1 MLDQVVQLALPT
13 VTLSGPAA
21 PVEAGLNATFV
32 ATLTTPGVSPTGT
45 VSLLDA
51 GTAIATDTVTGTGS
65 FSFST
70 AGLAVGTHTITASY
84 GGDADHDVAVSL
96 ALNLVIRQ
104 ASSAVSL
111 TASANPLTQ
120 GNNLTLAA
128 TVTSD
133 SPGLGGQVRFYDGS
147 TLLGST
153 SLGIHGT
160 ASLATAQLSPG
171 THALTAVYGGDT
183 DHAAS
188 TSAVL
193 TEVVLEISSATITSN
208 NNPSASGQ
216 SVVLT
221 GVVAG
226 SGKVAPTG
234 NISLADNGA
243 QIATVALDKN
253 GSATVN
259 TNTLD
264 VGKHSIT
271 LSYSGDANF
280 AGTSA
285 QLTQTVIDATT
296 STTLA
301 GPASPATFGQAMS
314 LTSTVTSNGAPATGT
329 VTFSDAGTTI
339 GTASLGSTGSA
350 ILTLSTLAP
359 GSHTIVATYGGN
371 SRAAASSSTPL
382 LFTIK
387 QSTQIA
393 LTSNSNPALTLNPI
407 IITATVTN
415 AGASALTGNVS
426 FTLAGTA
433 IGAAAVDATGHAML
447 NLPAENAVFTIAANY
462 SGDSSNFPSASN
474 SYSETVQLRTTTTAV
489 SGSAGD
495 PSNPQQIT
503 LIAVVGG
510 QGPIPPSGAVTFSN
524 GNTTLGQSPVGS
536 TGVALLTAAFT
547 QATEPITVS
556 YSGDNNYAA
565 SQSTAAV
572 SAGTVTSA
580 PQFVLAVSA
589 PSVTIVTSEH
599 TTIQVTIASVT
610 GFSDTIAL
618 GCLGLPHAGTWTF
631 NPSQVVLSANGT
643 ATASLIVDTG
653 NPLGAGPGTTASLA
667 QGRST
672 FLCWLPIGLLAGLLR
687 RRRGF
692 AAAAGT
698 ILLLMALVG
707 CGGLSTADTAPG
719 SYTIRVVGTGQT
731 TGVSETQ
738 TLKLVVTQ

>member
-1 MLDQVVQLALPT
+1 
-13 VTLSGPAA
+13 
-21 PVEAGLNATFV
+21 
-32 ATLTTPGVSPTGT
+32 
-45 VSLLDA
+45 
-51 GTAIATDTVTGTGS
+51 
-65 FSFST
+65 
-70 AGLAVGTHTITASY
+70 
-84 GGDADHDVAVSL
+84 
-96 ALNLVIRQ
+96 
-104 ASSAVSL
+104 
-111 TASANPLTQ
+111 
-120 GNNLTLAA
+120 
-128 TVTSD
+128 
-133 SPGLGGQVRFYDGS
+133 
-147 TLLGST
+147 
-153 SLGIHGT
+153 
-160 ASLATAQLSPG
+160 
-171 THALTAVYGGDT
+171 
-183 DHAAS
+183 
-188 TSAVL
+188 
-193 TEVVLEISSATITSN
+193 
-208 NNPSASGQ
+208 
-216 SVVLT
+216 
-221 GVVAG
+221 
-226 SGKVAPTG
+226 
-234 NISLADNGA
+234 
-243 QIATVALDKN
+243 
-253 GSATVN
+253 
-259 TNTLD
+259 
-264 VGKHSIT
+264 
-271 LSYSGDANF
+271 
-280 AGTSA
+280 
-285 QLTQTVIDATT
+285 
-296 STTLA
+296 
-301 GPASPATFGQAMS
+301 
-314 LTSTVTSNGAPATGT
+314 
-329 VTFSDAGTTI
+329 
-339 GTASLGSTGSA
+339 
-350 ILTLSTLAP
+350 
-359 GSHTIVATYGGN
+359 
-371 SRAAASSSTPL
+371 
-382 LFTIK
+382 
-387 QSTQIA
+387 
-393 LTSNSNPALTLNPI
+393 
-407 IITATVTN
+407 
-415 AGASALTGNVS
+415 
-426 FTLAGTA
+426 
-433 IGAAAVDATGHAML
+433 ML
-447 NLPAENAVFTIAANY
+447 NLPAENANVYNIAANY

-510 QGPIPPSGAVTFSN
+510 QGPIPPSGTVTFSN

-618 GCLGLPHAGTWTF
+618 GCLGLPHAGTCTF

-719 SYTIRVVGTGQT
+719 SYTIKVVGTGQT